1 MRMDAV
7 NTLDAWLAEHGVD
20 DLECFVVDFA
30 GVARGKI
37 QPASGCGDKPVKLPI
52 ALFGQTVTANFHM
65 RGDNAR
71 DRDMECVPDPS
82 TLRLTPW
89 ASRPTASVLLDCFD
103 EHGQAVDVDPRT
115 VLKRVLALYAAEGW
129 YPIVAPEVEFYLL
142 PAVTPDGEPDA
153 QVDPGKAAVTLE
165 FSEPYGVDRLHE
177 LSGFF
182 DALKAHCKTQGIE
195 LGAISQELGPGQ
207 FEVNFDHGEPLRL
220 ADNVLH
226 FKRAL
231 KHEAAQ
237 AGMQACFLAKMSPGQ
252 PGSALHIHQSV
263 YNADGNNVF
272 SSDDGSESPLFGA
285 HIAGLQSF
293 MRDALLLFAPY
304 ANSYRRY
311 LSHWASPVN
320 LEWGTDNRTAGLR
333 VPESPPEA
341 RRVENR
347 IAGSDVNP
355 YLAIAGSLACG
366 YLGMVRELT
375 PRPAVNESA
384 YDANTPFALHRHF
397 YEALDA
403 LRASKAMAEV
413 LGEDFIRVYCATKE
427 REFRDLEERVPSWER
442 DELGLI
448 V

>member
-1 MRMDAV
+1 MQ
-7 NTLDAWLAEHGVD
+7 AWLTGHGIE
-20 DLECFVVDFA
+20 DLECFIVDFA
-30 GVARGKI
+30 GLARGKI
-37 QPASGCGDKPVKLPI
+37 QPAADIGDKPVKLPI

-65 RGDNAR
+65 RRDNAR
-71 DRDMECVPDPS
+71 DRDMDCVPDPS

-103 EHGQAVDVDPRT
+103 EHGRPVDVDPRA
-115 VLKRVLALYAAEGW
+115 VLNRVLSLYEAQGW
-129 YPIVAPEVEFYLL
+129 FPIVAPEVEFYLL
-142 PAVTPDGEPDA
+142 PATDSETAESPAEPDHDA
-153 QVDPGKAAVTLE
+153 GLRD
-165 FSEPYGVDRLHE
+165 FSDPYGVDRLHV

-182 DALKAHCKTQGIE
+182 DALKEHCDIQGIE
-195 LGAISQELGPGQ
+195 LGAVSQELGPGQ
-207 FEVNFDHGEPLRL
+207 FEVNFHHGEPLRL

-226 FKRAL
+226 FKRTL
-231 KHEAAQ
+231 KHEALQ
-237 AGMQACFLAKMSPGQ
+237 AGMQAWFLAKVSAEK

-263 YNADGNNVF
+263 YDGAGNNVF
-272 SSDDGSESPLFGA
+272 SRDDGGESSLFLH
-285 HIAGLQSF
+285 HIGGLQAY

-304 ANSYRRY
+304 ANSYRRF

-333 VPESPPEA
+333 VPESPPQA

-355 YLAIAGSLACG
+355 YLAIAGTLACG
-366 YLGMVRELT
+366 YLGMTGNLS
-375 PRPAVNESA
+375 PRPAVNDSA
-384 YDANTPFALHRHF
+384 YETPFALHRHF

-403 LRASKAMAEV
+403 LRGSEAMAEV
-413 LGEDFIRVYCATKE
+413 LGEDFVRVYCAAKE
-427 REFRDLEERVPSWER
+427 REFRDLEERIPGWER

>member
-1 MRMDAV
+1 MK
-7 NTLDAWLAEHGVD
+7 TLDAWLAEHGVE

-37 QPASGCGDKPVKLPI
+37 QPAGSLGDKPVKLPI

-89 ASRPTASVLLDCFD
+89 ASRPTASVLLDGFD
-103 EHGQAVDVDPRT
+103 EHGQPVDVDPRA
-115 VLKRVLALYAAEGW
+115 VLKRVLALYAAKGW

-142 PAVTPDGEPDA
+142 PAPGEADA
-153 QVDPGKAAVTLE
+153 AADAELATGTRE
-165 FSEPYGVDRLHE
+165 FSDPYGVDRLHE

-182 DALKAHCKTQGIE
+182 DALKAHCETQGVE

-207 FEVNFDHGEPLRL
+207 FEVNFHHGEPLRL

-231 KHEAAQ
+231 KHEAQQ
-237 AGMQACFLAKMSPGQ
+237 AGMQAYFLAKMSPDQ

-263 YNADGNNVF
+263 YDGDGNNVF
-272 SSDDGSESPLFGA
+272 ANEDGSDTALFGA
-285 HIAGLQSF
+285 HIAGLQTY
-293 MRDALLLFAPY
+293 MRDVLLLFAPY
-304 ANSYRRY
+304 ANSYRRF
-311 LSHWASPVN
+311 LSHWASPIN

-333 VPESPPEA
+333 VPESSPEA

-355 YLAIAGSLACG
+355 YLAIAGTLACG
-366 YLGMVRELT
+366 YLGMIRELT
-375 PRPAVNESA
+375 PRPAVNDSA
-384 YDANTPFALHRHF
+384 YDSDTPFALHRHF

-403 LRASKAMAEV
+403 LRGSDAMAEV
-413 LGEDFIRVYCATKE
+413 LGKDFVRVYCATKE
-427 REFRDLEERVPSWER
+427 REYRDLEERIPGWER
-442 DELGLI
+442 DELGLLI
-448 V
+448 